1 MQHNLTSIMLAVAGA
16 MASKSGIEL
25 VIDPQATTFSTD
37 GSRLKIPPIAK
48 MTEWFPCIDDLET
61 YIIGAV
67 VHEAGHI
74 RFTDRT
80 LRVAFKQS
88 FTGHA
93 KYKMADVV
101 GQCMEDVAIER
112 AQCNAL
118 SGARPALTK
127 LWKLLYDGHISD
139 EAHAQADAVFTH
151 YVFFRARHSVLK
163 TEWTLAECEA
173 AAIRL
178 AATFTPDQI
187 TLLENE
193 LAVLDLV
200 SSTADAVALS
210 LRLLRL
216 MGVEPVSGQE
226 DEDQPEADKGPDQ
239 QPQGGA
245 SQPADGTEDA
255 EQGQGDDATQ
265 ESTPCGGAEP
275 AAGEPASQDDGAEG
289 AAGPSGQAEPGNE
302 SGRGEPL
309 DAAAGEETQDSAGAG
324 GLAELDTL
332 ELISIAVQEL
342 QEDLPEGTEYELV
355 MPGLIPDSSLASL
368 EFEEKHRGGMELRSK
383 ILVHTMMASARLST
397 LLKAQTESKTEYC
410 KRGKIVP
417 SRLWKLQAGSTR
429 VFRQTVE
436 GKELNTAIKVL
447 LDRSV
452 SMRGTMQMAIEAACF
467 LPMAFDDVSGIST
480 SIDIFPGSQRASETL
495 KRFGERT
502 MPCLDALASVS
513 ASGGTPLGA
522 ALKISG
528 MELVQFNAERRL
540 LVVITDGA
548 PDRLDEAKAQL
559 RALEAAD
566 VEVIGIGIGV
576 SLKHLF
582 SDFVSVRQV
591 GELTNVLYHLMERK
605 LIRLPLAA

>member
-1 MQHNLTSIMLAVAGA
+1 
-16 MASKSGIEL
+16 MANKSGIEL

-37 GSRLKIPPIAK
+37 GRRLKIPPIAK
-48 MTEWFPCIDDLET
+48 LTEWFPCIDDLET

-80 LRVAFKQS
+80 LRVGFKKS

-112 AQCNAL
+112 TQCNAL
-118 SGARPALTK
+118 PGARPALTK
-127 LWKLLYDGHISD
+127 LWKLLYDGHSSE

-163 TEWTLAECEA
+163 TEWTLAACET

-178 AATFTPDQI
+178 ASTFTHDQI

-216 MGVEPVSGQE
+216 VGVEPVSVQD
-226 DEDQPEADKGPDQ
+226 DEDQPESDANKGPDQ

-245 SQPADGTEDA
+245 SKPADSPEHA
-255 EQGQGDDATQ
+255 ERGQGDHANQ
-265 ESTPCGGAEP
+265 ESTPCAGAETATDGP
-275 AAGEPASQDDGAEG
+275 DKPESEDDEAEG
-289 AAGPSGQAEPGNE
+289 ATGPSGQTEPGNE

-309 DAAAGEETQDSAGAG
+309 DAVAGEETQVSAGAG
-324 GLAELDTL
+324 GLAEVDPL
-332 ELISIAVQEL
+332 ELISMAVQEL
-342 QEDLPEGTEYELV
+342 QEELPEATEYEFV
-355 MPGLIPDSSLASL
+355 MPGLIPGSSLASV

-397 LLKAQTESKTEYC
+397 LLKAQTESKTEFC

-429 VFRQTVE
+429 VFRHTVE
-436 GKELNTAIKVL
+436 GKDLNTAIKVL
-447 LDRSV
+447 LDRSL
-452 SMRGTMQMAIEAACF
+452 SMKKTMKRAIEAACF

-480 SIDIFPGSQRASETL
+480 SIDIFPGTLRAAESL

-502 MPCLDALASVS
+502 MPCLDALASVR
-513 ASGGTPLGA
+513 AKGGTPLGA
-522 ALKISG
+522 ALEISG

-548 PDRLDEAKAQL
+548 PDRLNEAKAQL
-559 RALEAAD
+559 RALESAD

-582 SDFVSVRQV
+582 TDFVSVNQV